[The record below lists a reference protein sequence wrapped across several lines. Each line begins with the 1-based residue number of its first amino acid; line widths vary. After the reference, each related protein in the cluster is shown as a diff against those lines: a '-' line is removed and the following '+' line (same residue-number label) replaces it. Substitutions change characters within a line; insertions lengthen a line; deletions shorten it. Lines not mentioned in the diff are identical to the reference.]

1 MFAFMPNPQ
10 MILNPSAVEKGAPP
24 VSAYSNLMQ
33 QAGGIHALNNPF
45 TRNIPFM
52 GGVPDDWATRVS
64 DKYTNT
70 DSEGVPKY
78 IFNWNTP
85 KSTFDYLN
93 ADLAKHYKMNKTTAY
108 NEAMANTA
116 YQRAVADMQQAGL
129 NPASLFSAGHVSAAG
144 TGYASSGGSG
154 GFSSGRG
161 AIEEDKLPGW
171 MFYGVQALAQAV
183 GTIATKSFI
192 GGYGI
197 SQVAANLMRAFNGR

>member
-1 MFAFMPNPQ
+1 MLFFMPNPQ
-10 MILNPSAVEKGAPP
+10 TVLNPAAVEKGAPP

-33 QAGGIHALNNPF
+33 QAGGNHSLNNPF

-64 DKYTNT
+64 DKYTDTGNEDET
-70 DSEGVPKY
+70 KY

-85 KSTFDYLN
+85 KSSFDYLN
-93 ADLAKHYKMNKTTAY
+93 ADLAKYYKMDKNTAY

-129 NPASLFSAGHVSAAG
+129 NPASLFSAGHASDAG
-144 TGYASSGGSG
+144 TGYASRASG
-154 GFSSGRG
+154 GFTSGRG
-161 AIEEDKLPGW
+161 AVEEDKLPGW
-171 MFYGVQALAQAV
+171 MFYGVQALAQAI
-183 GTIATKSFI
+183 GTIATKSFV

-197 SQVAANLMRAFNGR
+197 SQVAANLMRSFNGR